1 MFFLYII
8 LISKGIQFIAL
19 FKLKLQPSQTN
30 NYAQTLKACEKKK
43 KQGRQKDVVLG
54 PFEYL

>member
-1 MFFLYII
+1 MFFLYSI

-43 KQGRQKDVVLG
+43 KNKVDKRMLC
-54 PFEYL
+54 